1 MAKQRRPLA
10 DFTADREAGTEVS
23 TPVLPPPPVT
33 LGPEIPQNPPKLDAK
48 PVVQQAPPVP
58 QIAGSARTVGATGAE
73 GLPLWK
79 PNRKFRSEGNLSR
92 FQRTVVILE
101 ELAHFAEDSRLH
113 GEVGVEL
120 LLTNGEIHTT
130 RKRLGGTE
138 K

>member
-48 PVVQQAPPVP
+48 PAAPVLTPLQVSGQDNGSKVQMPSGPTFKTESNRSRFERSVEILRQLYHV
-58 QIAGSARTVGATGAE
+58 AE
-73 GLPLWK
+73 GT
-79 PNRKFRSEGNLSR
+79 
-92 FQRTVVILE
+92 Q
-101 ELAHFAEDSRLH
+101 LH
-113 GEVGVEL
+113 GKIGVEVRFRAGIAE
-120 LLTNGEIHTT
+120 LTCKVLE
-130 RKRLGGTE
+130 GTE